1 MALPQ
6 CPGRNESPRKV
17 ISGKPGHF
25 SRRARFRLRL
35 FGLAALAGIS
45 LAAAAPADTR
55 ESPREIRLQAPGAT
69 IDALPSRSARSL
81 VGEHA
86 LALERG
92 SGLSY
97 TRRLRFGQRSFEVR
111 ARGPLPR
118 SAARRRFLG
127 LQFELRF

>member
-1 MALPQ
+1 MAPPQ
-6 CPGRNESPRKV
+6 RLRRNEGSREVTP
-17 ISGKPGHF
+17 GKPGHF
-25 SRRARFRLRL
+25 SRRAHFPRRL
-35 FGLAALAGIS
+35 FGLTALAGIS